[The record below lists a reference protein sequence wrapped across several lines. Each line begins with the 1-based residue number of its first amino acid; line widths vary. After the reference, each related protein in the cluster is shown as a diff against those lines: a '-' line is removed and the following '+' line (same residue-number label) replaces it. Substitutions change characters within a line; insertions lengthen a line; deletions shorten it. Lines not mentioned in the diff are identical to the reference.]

1 MSYTT
6 KFKSLALAA
15 TLGFGLLACSGGGG
29 GSTTT
34 SADPATGGTAVAT
47 VSGTGTQG
55 AAGTAGL
62 AVADKISV
70 VSSTTSAKPT
80 GKAAVKIATPA
91 GATGWATTADYL
103 TDPQFV
109 YIQDRASD
117 AFDKANEILCM
128 VAQTNYDDALLVNTG
143 AYKAQVDTKKCS
155 NNRDSQ
161 SSGASSSSSS
171 SGASADAP
179 SYATWIVVSNR
190 ADATSPHVVS
200 VWIHEKEMGPGGTP
214 GIIFAKAVIETS
226 AADLPPY
233 GHFALNFVGYGLK
246 ADGTADTAKV
256 AMKGYMRTVKKTD
269 GSLALQF
276 YNLMGDGTTTM
287 EEKSTLYRNTAG
299 TAGDGIV
306 EFPDWQSCTSPKCT
320 PTTTKK
326 MGIAF
331 NATNFLRTDLSAT
344 PATPASVCLDKAQLV
359 SSVWRYG
366 LYNAADGSQKT
377 LSSGFP
383 IKYTSDGTDGGT
395 TGTDYYGYVGYW
407 GIWLDNTVTIPNNAV
422 VSKMS
427 WNNGTAA
434 AAAYT
439 VMKSGGKLKK
449 HTKNSTTLDKIK
461 NVPLNYSMCTQSGQT
476 FTCANYIAKWDGTMF
491 AITQKMSNTGGGFTA
506 LTASDPTFIDVSAL
520 QWQSTLNMWSQSL
533 GGQVMIKF
541 PVNNATPTTACT
553 KSGGWDGFSWSQET
567 YNCGNATTGA
577 LTPPAASVPVVF
589 YKEQVLMP
597 GDADSVTAAS
607 TALKCFDGCPDGS
620 KFTTTATGSAFYA
633 QVQGM
638 MTDTNY
644 ATSAKSYTYADA
656 AYTLTDAAN
665 AGSVTLTTANTNLT
679 NEWGGTLDWGAQT
692 GPLFNPAAV
701 VASTAATVADGT
713 AGKTYAELLKCPWDP
728 TAWGTGAQVCPWQAR
743 EQLPIYYT
751 WETGWN
757 NWNYLTALKGPNPAT
772 TVVPFDQPLDVT
784 FTYPSTA
791 TGTNPAATDT
801 KYAGVPFMLNYG
813 GFGDLWGIPGQC
825 VDPDTN
831 TAVDCSAGANMRWV
845 PEFAIP
851 DGSLVTNGTGNYYVK
866 GLEMEQRMAKVA
878 DASCSALT
886 VPTYTLPDAT
896 NFKDP
901 SDIGTEPT
909 ITDAPKVI
917 GGVTQ

>member
-1 MSYTT
+1 MSYAT

-29 GSTTT
+29 S
-34 SADPATGGTAVAT
+34 SSDPAAGGTAVAT
-47 VSGTGTQG
+47 VAGNGTAG

-70 VSSTTSAKPT
+70 VSSTSQAKP
-80 GKAAVKIATPA
+80 GPGVKNAAKIATPA
-91 GATGWATTADYL
+91 GATGWAATAAYL

-128 VAQTNYDDALLVNTG
+128 VAQTNYDDTLLVNAG
-143 AYKAQVDTKKCS
+143 AYKAQIDTKKCS

-179 SYATWIVVSNR
+179 EYATWIVISNR
-190 ADATSPHVVS
+190 ATATSSHVVS
-200 VWIHEKEMGPGGTP
+200 VWIHEKQMGPAGTP
-214 GIIFAKAVIETS
+214 GVIFAKAVIEKS

-233 GHFALNFVGYGLK
+233 GHFALNFVGYGLT
-246 ADGTADTAKV
+246 AAGAADTA
-256 AMKGYMRTVKKTD
+256 AGPQMKGYMRTVKKTD

-276 YNLMGDGTTTM
+276 YNLMGGTM

-331 NATNFLRTDLSAT
+331 NATNFLRTDKSAT
-344 PATPASVCLDKAQLV
+344 PATPASVCLDKTQLV

-366 LYNAADGSQKT
+366 LYNSADGSQKV
-377 LSSGFP
+377 LNSGFP
-383 IKYTSDGTDGGT
+383 IKYTSA
-395 TGTDYYGYVGYW
+395 GTDYYGYVGYW
-407 GIWLDNTVTIPNNAV
+407 GMWFQDTVTVPNGAT

-427 WNNGTAA
+427 WSNGAA
-434 AAAYT
+434 AAADYT
-439 VMKSGGKLKK
+439 VFKSGGKLTK
-449 HTKNSTTLDKIK
+449 HTRAATTLDKIK
-461 NVPLNYSMCTQSGQT
+461 NVPLNYSVCSNTGCS
-476 FTCANYIAKWDGTMF
+476 NYIAKWDGTKF

-506 LTASDPTFIDVSAL
+506 LASTDPTSIDVATL
-520 QWQSTLNMWSQSL
+520 QYSTTLNMWSQSL

-541 PVNNATPTTACT
+541 PAPPASGCTKTGGYVAGPSPSWSPESFDCTAALATPST
-553 KSGGWDGFSWSQET
+553 
-567 YNCGNATTGA
+567 
-577 LTPPAASVPVVF
+577 VPVVF

-597 GDADSVTAAS
+597 GDAAPAS
-607 TALKCFDGCPDGS
+607 FSCYENCPNAGT
-620 KFTTTATGSAFYA
+620 FATTTPNTSAFYA
-633 QVQGM
+633 QVYN
-638 MTDTNY
+638 TN
-644 ATSAKSYTYADA
+644 TVSPYTYNFNTAT
-656 AYTLTDAAN
+656 YVLTDAAAAN
-665 AGSVTLTTANTNLT
+665 ASVALTTQNTNLV
-679 NEWGGTLDWGAQT
+679 NQWGGTMDWGIQT
-692 GPLFNPAAV
+692 GALFNPTTV
-701 VASTAATVADGT
+701 VASTTATVADGT
-713 AGKTYAELLKCPWDP
+713 AGKTYLQLLACPWDA
-728 TAWGTGAQVCPWQAR
+728 TQTCTWQAR
-743 EQLPIYYT
+743 EVLPEYYT
-751 WETGWN
+751 WQTGWN
-757 NWNYLTALKGPNPAT
+757 NWDYLTTLKGPNPAT

-831 TAVDCSAGANMRWV
+831 AAVDCSTGTNMRWV

-866 GLEMEQRMAKVA
+866 GLEMEQRMAKVL
-878 DASCSALT
+878 DAACSALT
-886 VPTYTLPDAT
+886 VPAYALPDAT
-896 NFKDP
+896 NFTDP
-901 SDIGTEPT
+901 SDIGTEPA
-909 ITDAPKVI
+909 ITVAPKVI